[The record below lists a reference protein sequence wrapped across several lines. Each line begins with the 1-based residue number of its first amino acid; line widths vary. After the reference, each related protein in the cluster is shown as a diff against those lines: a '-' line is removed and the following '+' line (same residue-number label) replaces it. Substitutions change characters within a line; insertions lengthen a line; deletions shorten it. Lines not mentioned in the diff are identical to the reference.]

1 MKNALNNPQY
11 NIITVIVFE
20 IITCS
25 ISFSANF
32 SDGSITTTVIKWM
45 PALIG
50 ISTLLIYFVSRLFIK
65 KLNWVITLL
74 GIALMF
80 YAALTIYSTDFSQ
93 TI

>member
-1 MKNALNNPQY
+1 MKNVLNNPQY
-11 NIITVIVFE
+11 NIIAVIIVE

-32 SDGSITTTVIKWM
+32 SDGSLKTTLIKWT

-50 ISTLLIYFVSRLFIK
+50 ISTLMIYLVSRLLFK
-65 KLNWVITLL
+65 KLNWLITLL
-74 GIALMF
+74 GIILMF
-80 YAALTIYSTDFSQ
+80 YAALTIYGTDFSQ